1 MDIRAL
7 RYFVELVNQQSFTKA
22 SERLFVT
29 QPTISKMIRNLE
41 QELEQPLLHREGRRF
56 WLTEAGEI
64 VYQRAQQILTQ
75 MQQLDAEL
83 TDLNQLHR
91 GHLRLGI
98 PPMVGHVYARLFRQ
112 YRQTYPNVELTVV
125 EYGGRKIEQAI
136 LDGDIDVAVT
146 MLSPNQ
152 HPDLNTVAL
161 DHYPIFAVVPDI
173 PLWRSLTTLTWA
185 QISQEPF
192 YLFTHEFTLSDH
204 IHTCCQ
210 AAGYTPQVAAR
221 SSQWDFFGGISQKRG
236 WRVLSSSAALSKDS
250 RGWRINLPHHTGYR
264 LAFGRGLASRTLCF
278 KNRRSLDCFVPTP
291 KPMTVTQY
299 TR

>member
-7 RYFVELVNQQSFTKA
+7 RYFVELINQQSFTKA

-75 MQQLDAEL
+75 MQQLEAEL
-83 TDLNQLHR
+83 TDLNKLQR

-173 PLWRSLTTLTWA
+173 PRWRSLTTLTWT

-221 SSQWDFFGGISQKRG
+221 SSQWDFLVALVKSGVGVCFLPAPLCQRIQGDGVLIYPIAPAID
-236 WRVLSSSAALSKDS
+236 WRLGVVWHRERYVSKTAEAWIALC
-250 RGWRINLPHHTGYR
+250 RRQ
-264 LAFGRGLASRTLCF
+264 
-278 KNRRSLDCFVPTP
+278 NR
-291 KPMTVTQY
+291 
-299 TR
+299 

>member
-1 MDIRAL
+1 
-7 RYFVELVNQQSFTKA
+7 
-22 SERLFVT
+22 
-29 QPTISKMIRNLE
+29 
-41 QELEQPLLHREGRRF
+41 
-56 WLTEAGEI
+56 
-64 VYQRAQQILTQ
+64 

-161 DHYPIFAVVPDI
+161 DHYPILPWSPIFLSGDHSPH
-173 PLWRSLTTLTWA
+173 SL
-185 QISQEPF
+185 
-192 YLFTHEFTLSDH
+192 
-204 IHTCCQ
+204 
-210 AAGYTPQVAAR
+210 G
-221 SSQWDFFGGISQKRG
+221 
-236 WRVLSSSAALSKDS
+236 
-250 RGWRINLPHHTGYR
+250 
-264 LAFGRGLASRTLCF
+264 
-278 KNRRSLDCFVPTP
+278 RRSAKSLSICL
-291 KPMTVTQY
+291 PMNLL
-299 TR
+299 

>member
-146 MLSPNQ
+146 MLSLISIPISIRL
-152 HPDLNTVAL
+152 PSIITLFL
-161 DHYPIFAVVPDI
+161 PWSPIFLSGDHSPH
-173 PLWRSLTTLTWA
+173 SL
-185 QISQEPF
+185 
-192 YLFTHEFTLSDH
+192 
-204 IHTCCQ
+204 
-210 AAGYTPQVAAR
+210 G
-221 SSQWDFFGGISQKRG
+221 
-236 WRVLSSSAALSKDS
+236 
-250 RGWRINLPHHTGYR
+250 
-264 LAFGRGLASRTLCF
+264 
-278 KNRRSLDCFVPTP
+278 RRSAKSLSICL
-291 KPMTVTQY
+291 PMNLL
-299 TR
+299 

>member
-7 RYFVELVNQQSFTKA
+7 RYFVELINQQSFTKA

-75 MQQLDAEL
+75 MQQLEAEL
-83 TDLNQLHR
+83 TDLNQLQR

-136 LDGDIDVAVT
+136 LDGEIDVAVT

-152 HPDLNTVAL
+152 HPDLNY
-161 DHYPIFAVVPDI
+161 HSS
-173 PLWRSLTTLTWA
+173 RSLPHFCCWCQIFPVGVEQNTLRWT
-185 QISQEPF
+185 QLSQEPF

-221 SSQWDFFGGISQKRG
+221 SSQWDFLVAISQKWSR
-236 WRVLSSSAALSKDS
+236 RVFSTSTTLPKNS
-250 RGWRINLPHHTGYR
+250 R
-264 LAFGRGLASRTLCF
+264 
-278 KNRRSLDCFVPTP
+278 
-291 KPMTVTQY
+291 
-299 TR
+299 